1 MIALHFGGGTTRRK
15 RKLAEQRT
23 TIDTKR
29 QSIATDPM
37 LNSFQEKKNQDL
49 TCCWLLQSGFIPIR
63 PESPVEI
70 YRQQQL
76 QQRPSNVTNRQIEM

>member
-49 TCCWLLQSGFIPIR
+49 TCC
-63 PESPVEI
+63 
-70 YRQQQL
+70 
-76 QQRPSNVTNRQIEM
+76 